1 MSSWGKPLTNLGSIA
16 LNERINRPTGFP
28 TSLDMLLY
36 NIGFV
41 SEEASSQLNGR
52 FWEKFKSGDYRQ
64 TTFAIAYMKQDDY
77 DMEAFPMLFEFLKT
91 IFP

>member
-1 MSSWGKPLTNLGSIA
+1 
-16 LNERINRPTGFP
+16 
-28 TSLDMLLY
+28 MLLY

-77 DMEAFPMLFEFLKT
+77 DMEAFPMLFEFLKQFSHDSCS
-91 IFP
+91 I